1 MTTLALSRG
10 DIAVHSLP
18 NLDKFTL
25 VRSLA
30 CFLKLNNLLESPA
43 TYGLGQ
49 RISYEVCR
57 GRREIFNPISN
68 QAQFGDTLLEALTNP
83 SIFIRLEDIEEPC
96 YQWYDRGDD
105 SVGLS
110 AYWRKVFHDDSKEQV
125 KLAILCVIAMSVGWR
140 PSNYKED

>member
-1 MTTLALSRG
+1 MSNANNVLYRG
-10 DIAVHSLP
+10 DIAVQSLLD
-18 NLDKFTL
+18 LDKFTL

-30 CFLKLNNLLESPA
+30 CFLKLNNLLEAPA

-68 QAQFGDTLLEALTNP
+68 QAQFGDTLLEALTSP
-83 SIFIRLEDIEEPC
+83 QVRTRLEDSEEPC
-96 YQWYDRGDD
+96 YQWFDRGNDPSGID
-105 SVGLS
+105 AS
-110 AYWRKVFHDDSKEQV
+110 WCKVFHDDSKEQV

-140 PSNYKED
+140 PEHY